1 MGRAAVFSFP
11 SESVPQVLT
20 KGPAF
25 KLAPEPVSG
34 DQTNPR
40 VAGDDLAPCK
50 EMLLRAT
57 AKTRPP
63 RVCRLREEPRS
74 SPPQEYGATPRP
86 AGVLRKTGESRA
98 RAGPARRAQAARRT
112 AVNKS
117 QLRASRT
124 LEDSPVP
131 VSARCRNQRRE
142 SFSTRPPQVTHALEP
157 TCGD

>member
-63 RVCRLREEPRS
+63 RVCRLREEPR
-74 SPPQEYGATPRP
+74 AKI
-86 AGVLRKTGESRA
+86 V
-98 RAGPARRAQAARRT
+98 
-112 AVNKS
+112 KS
-117 QLRASRT
+117 QDRPHLRNT
-124 LEDSPVP
+124 E
-131 VSARCRNQRRE
+131 
-142 SFSTRPPQVTHALEP
+142 PPRDLLG
-157 TCGD
+157 C